1 MKAFRTRSQM
11 LDHAD
16 LADLGGDL
24 HRLRGACAV
33 MCVPAVV
40 AAIRQVEA
48 SLVPDGEAQRGQRL
62 AELEVLLCE
71 LEAVLVTAV
80 PPDL

>member
-1 MKAFRTRSQM
+1 
-11 LDHAD
+11 
-16 LADLGGDL
+16 
-24 HRLRGACAV
+24 

-48 SLVPDGEAQRGQRL
+48 NLVPDGEAQRGQRL